1 MKAMLKKAFR
11 PCISLLLVACLMLGL
26 CSNGLIALAE
36 GRKGGSTNVPTQK
49 PVINYVSL
57 GDSMTNGYGLPGY
70 DMDSGV
76 ADYGDGS
83 YANLFAAWLKEAGY
97 ADKVNHAQLA
107 MSGLRAEDLHWLLE
121 LDYENADAISLTD
134 GEWNEEAWNA
144 MFTTGD
150 YWTWNEICTHS
161 RTHSTVQAI
170 LATGYD
176 AFPSTY
182 VDEENGEV
190 ALIAKYFQES
200 VKNADIISLGIGN
213 GDFGV
218 FMMGRLMEA
227 MEFGGAD
234 AADALVYEVEN
245 AIRELDPAMQK
256 QVKVLIDQMYAS
268 LEQMIAGKT
277 LPVAEEQKDALLNT
291 AVYTSIS
298 FLLGY
303 MGTLEAILKLNPDA
317 QIIQVALMNTLGNE
331 KVAGDVT
338 LGELMSSVYNYLNT
352 YIAGLPA
359 AAQTV
364 GLKAYAKAEFYYA
377 EAAEVQCI
385 VDVFGELVADEDSV
399 IRDRFVE
406 NIVGTESNPG
416 MIWGLLMESVE
427 LPGGYSLK
435 FVTLEQIKN
444 FEAMTLAQRAD
455 YTADEA
461 TAEIAVSCAIYLG
474 VEQAIL
480 GSADEP
486 VTLGTMAG
494 LGNLGSAFGSIAG
507 AFQGEAVYSDAV
519 REAAAS
525 AIANKINAMAKDEN
539 PDANVNVTAQQILD
553 LYADQSDANLLNF
566 AFVLAG
572 AIGGVPADMLEKIYN
587 GTEITMDDAYEAIAN
602 ETVKILK
609 DEYGVEVEITAQ
621 TVKDVYERNP
631 GHNATVLDLTC
642 ELVAAAASD
651 ALGLTITPDEV
662 KAIHGGNH
670 AVTMD
675 LAFRV
680 VANEAGIDGLTADM
694 VRDLY
699 DDNKLAVLELFFD
712 MAAEDESNQYG
723 LTAED
728 FEALYNGT
736 VNAHIMDVIFGNADV
751 EDMDEA
757 TLRALYDG
765 DADVALQVIIDK
777 LVEEGA
783 DREILEAVLVEGR
796 DARTV
801 IVEQIVAEGE
811 LTEQQVNDLLDG
823 TVSAFELALNMIAE
837 EEGTTWG
844 ALLDAYDNDPEV
856 KEAVDTLASE
866 LNNLKADAE
875 QAIDDLN
882 EAAAEKANNINTL
895 IADVQDAIDDAIVDL
910 QNEIQNQVDTNYD
923 DLRNELVDKLDNDV
937 VPQIN
942 TEVVN
947 GVNDAMEQ
955 IYDNVDNAVE
965 TARDTLEQDAA
976 ELQQQ
981 VREQVDGLVD
991 AIRNAL
997 PQMDNLCL
1005 ALNLPETLSD
1015 AMLADETVAGLLSMY
1030 GRCMLANGVGCH
1042 PSAGGHEDLFR
1053 AVKYAYVN
1061 GYTTQDEI
1069 IDKIDFINKYILSFG
1084 QEIDAILNENLA
1096 QVVKELKADLAK
1108 LYADLETE
1116 ALALD
1121 AELDRLSRE
1130 ELALLKQLNAD
1141 RAVLVEELVALQ
1153 ARLAELENGQNARTS
1168 ATNSKSPE
1176 TLAQE
1181 LKAAI
1186 AETEAAIAELDA
1198 AIAALKAQ
1206 IEADMQGIAS
1216 IQASIA
1222 AIKAEILDTEA
1233 ALAEVEA
1240 AIAQLNADLK
1250 VLYDAT
1256 LVLADAAYNVYG
1268 LTLAHVDVNKVI
1280 AAVNTLME
1288 LVPVMTEELE
1298 TVYNKILVAMDKTM
1312 AAGET
1317 IDAFLNSIKDEFD
1330 SIVNGAEELVG
1341 IQAEKLAAI
1350 REAIASCQEKI
1361 NTVISENR
1369 PALEQGLKNTY
1380 ADLEALILH
1389 KIEGTKQWLLNNQ
1402 DDPRVVAVAM
1412 AYLYC
1417 VENGYVQQAKDLI
1430 KTYTQLVNAEIGKLE
1445 VELEKAEQLLNVE
1458 LKKAERELRDRLTAL
1473 KAELAD
1479 IEAQLLNAVDAETRA
1494 ALEKAKAELEA
1505 QIVIVEV
1512 KLEQL
1517 EAKAQQLAA
1526 YIETVRAA
1534 ICQTKLALQ
1543 DVIDAAAVVGDD
1555 LVALWNALCNLSLE
1569 LRELGCAVGTL
1580 ADATVNEL
1588 CQLLEYCGIVADE
1601 LIDLLETL
1609 PAYAKLLKDAA
1620 DMVTDVENWKALA
1633 EQVKAAVNNLV
1644 EKLSGLLSEEQICE
1658 FLKYLVEK
1666 YGPEVAEQLLDM
1678 LTYLFLEYGH
1688 DVAVAFYYFLY
1699 DHPYEVIAFFQEY
1712 GDEIADLI
1720 IEYGPVVLAIIG
1732 YALSIYGEDLAA
1744 YIIENHKAIL
1754 DGIIYWGDIHN
1765 DKMMA
1770 LLQVY
1775 AEALGWCDVVRD
1787 QIAEIEKNIAE
1798 MEQAIRDE
1806 IARVEAQLEELNRQ
1820 LQELMAQLENA
1831 AEELKAQIE
1840 AQIEAVKAMI
1850 EELKAQLEELNAK
1863 LMAAIE
1869 EAKAAIEALKA
1880 ALQEALE
1887 KGLTELENL
1896 KKAALELNEKIQNL
1910 ICAAKNAAL
1919 EELNDAIAAL
1929 EKALAELDEAIC
1941 HLVGEIYEKLKA
1953 ALYELGLYLID
1964 EMVEAIKKYAP
1975 ELADQIYWYLY
1986 NNAETVIAFFMEYG
2000 HYLMDLLN
2008 EYGMEALAV
2017 IAYMLYM
2024 FGEEIAAFFVENW
2037 ELLIATIIE
2046 WARIHG
2052 ENFINLLQVY
2062 AEALGLCDMVR
2073 QQIQALQDMLE
2084 CLKQQLQDLKQQL
2097 ENACDELKAQIEK
2110 QIAAVEEKIAQIEEA
2125 LRELIAQL
2133 EELYQQIIDIAEAIK
2148 DVIDAMKE
2156 LHDIIAGKVEGSIQ
2170 EALKALEDAMD
2181 KLAEFIDI
2189 VEDVIDA
2196 IEAFIEYLQDLKEEL
2211 CQIIQQIEA
2220 LIEQIENA
2228 IIEMNERVEEILAE
2242 LEQSIEDMK
2251 QTLEQIQA
2259 AVEEMIDCAEQKLS
2273 ELKACLEALIAEI
2286 RAAVE
2291 ALKAKVQELFNNTLY
2306 ADYIVSKD
2314 SYYVSLGDSTTTG
2327 IATGDP
2333 AYGNFGYMTKVPNS
2347 FPYKLAQE
2355 LGLDV
2360 DTQFAQLAMAGLRP
2374 TDLRYILDENFQ
2386 PDDYALNRNNDRIN
2400 AYAGGIDQMRADY
2413 LAELAKADLVTISI
2427 GSCNFNDFVMTQIK
2441 GELAEYLNQ
2450 ELAFWLNNPYFG
2462 PMLRDGI
2469 SEYVDLDSTTYEMD
2483 WVNYIGEDGVKALN
2497 ETLAVLRENVIANG
2511 VNEVIT
2517 IDLGETF
2524 GLSVPAGTIVV
2535 NIPAADLVVYMAEC
2549 YLYAYVT
2556 FAMDYAAAYDL
2567 VRQAAPNA
2575 TLVIVG
2581 MYNPADNLVIN
2592 VGDMA
2597 LPIGDLYTGFATA
2610 INLHHI
2616 TYALEAENTIYVDI
2630 PNTESINDQVLSEI
2644 GTEFDLMDYIMYN
2657 LETAPDFHASADGH
2671 TYIKDEIM
2679 DQLNVTMY
2687 GLLGDIN
2694 LDGRVNGS
2702 DMNLLYRY
2710 IMEDVELTGLQL
2722 YVANLNQDGRV
2733 NGSDL
2738 CMLYRYIMEDE
2749 TLAWEPSLARG

>member
-303 MGTLEAILKLNPDA
+303 MGTMEAILKLNPDA
-317 QIIQVALMNTLGNE
+317 QIIQVALMNTLGND

-338 LGELMSSVYNYLNT
+338 LGELMSSVYNYLNA

-364 GLKAYAKAEFYYA
+364 GLKAYAQAEFYYA

-427 LPGGYSLK
+427 LPGGYNLK

-525 AIANKINAMAKDEN
+525 AIANKINAMAKEEN

-587 GTEITMDDAYEAIAN
+587 GTEITMDDAYEAIAS

-621 TVKDVYERNP
+621 TVKDVYERKP

-651 ALGLTITPDEV
+651 ALGLTITPEEV

-712 MAAEDESNQYG
+712 MAAEDESNEYG

-783 DREILEAVLVEGR
+783 DREILEAVLVEGK

-811 LTEQQVNDLLDG
+811 LTEQQVNNLLDG
-823 TVSAFELALNMIAE
+823 TVSAFELALDMIAE
-837 EEGTTWG
+837 EEGTTRG
-844 ALLDAYDNDPEV
+844 ALLEAYENDPEV

-882 EAAAEKANNINTL
+882 EAAAESANNIDTL
-895 IADVQDAIDDAIVDL
+895 IADVQGAIDDAIVDL
-910 QNEIQNQVDTNYD
+910 QDEIQNQVDTNYE

-955 IYDNVDNAVE
+955 IYENVDTAVE

-1042 PSAGGHEDLFR
+1042 PSADGHEDLFR

-1061 GYTTQDEI
+1061 GYTAQDEI

-1141 RAVLVEELVALQ
+1141 RAVLMEELVALQ
-1153 ARLAELENGQNARTS
+1153 ARLAELENGQNARTNT
-1168 ATNSKSPE
+1168 TNSKSPE

-1198 AIAALKAQ
+1198 AIAALNAQ

-1312 AAGET
+1312 AAGEN

-1412 AYLYC
+1412 AYMYC

-1430 KTYTQLVNAEIGKLE
+1430 KTYTQLLNAEIGKLE

-1526 YIETVRAA
+1526 YIETVCAA

-1644 EKLSGLLSEEQICE
+1644 EKLSGLLTEEQICE

-1666 YGPEVAEQLLDM
+1666 YGPVVAEQLLDM

-1744 YIIENHKAIL
+1744 YIVENHKAIL

-1775 AEALGWCDVVRD
+1775 AEALG
-1787 QIAEIEKNIAE
+1787 
-1798 MEQAIRDE
+1798 
-1806 IARVEAQLEELNRQ
+1806 
-1820 LQELMAQLENA
+1820 
-1831 AEELKAQIE
+1831 
-1840 AQIEAVKAMI
+1840 
-1850 EELKAQLEELNAK
+1850 
-1863 LMAAIE
+1863 
-1869 EAKAAIEALKA
+1869 
-1880 ALQEALE
+1880 
-1887 KGLTELENL
+1887 
-1896 KKAALELNEKIQNL
+1896 
-1910 ICAAKNAAL
+1910 
-1919 EELNDAIAAL
+1919 
-1929 EKALAELDEAIC
+1929 
-1941 HLVGEIYEKLKA
+1941 
-1953 ALYELGLYLID
+1953 
-1964 EMVEAIKKYAP
+1964 
-1975 ELADQIYWYLY
+1975 
-1986 NNAETVIAFFMEYG
+1986 
-2000 HYLMDLLN
+2000 
-2008 EYGMEALAV
+2008 
-2017 IAYMLYM
+2017 
-2024 FGEEIAAFFVENW
+2024 
-2037 ELLIATIIE
+2037 
-2046 WARIHG
+2046 
-2052 ENFINLLQVY
+2052 
-2062 AEALGLCDMVR
+2062 LCDMVR
-2073 QQIQALQDMLE
+2073 QQIQDLQDMLE

-2148 DVIDAMKE
+2148 DVFDAMKE

-2242 LEQSIEDMK
+2242 LEQIIEDMK

-2469 SEYVDLDSTTYEMD
+2469 SEYVDLDSTAYEMD

-2535 NIPAADLVVYMAEC
+2535 NIPAADLMVYMAEC
-2549 YLYAYVT
+2549 FLYAYVT

-2597 LPIGDLYTGFATA
+2597 LPIGDLYAGFATA